1 MEWLS
6 FFIGAFAGWVVEW
19 FIDVLYWR
27 RKYAR
32 SNEIEAQLR
41 AELADAQEDINA
53 LRARLSRP
61 DLPTTRVPGAA
72 EIGAVPAA
80 AMVGAGVAAAATVA
94 EDDLTIIEGIGPKI
108 AKLLNQHGIHTF
120 AELADTDVESLRV
133 ILRDGGAGFQ
143 MADPTSWPRQAKLAA
158 NRDWVKLTALKQ
170 QLVGGVRRPSPVE
183 EPADDL
189 TIIEGIGPK
198 IAKLLEQHGIHTFA
212 ELADTDVES
221 LRVILRDGGAG
232 FHMADPTSWPRQ
244 AGLAAKR
251 DWVRLTALKQQLVG
265 GVRKPSTE
273 EDNLTMIE
281 GIGPQISALL
291 KEHGIRT
298 FAQLARTNVER
309 LRTILE
315 EGGPQF
321 RFAAPDTWPIQARLA
336 ASGSWEQLQTLQ
348 DRLTSGREQS

>member
-6 FFIGAFAGWVVEW
+6 FFIGAFVGWVVEW
-19 FIDVLYWR
+19 LVDFGFWR

-32 SNEIEAQLR
+32 LAEEQAQLT
-41 AELADAQEDINA
+41 AELEDAQEDIKA

-61 DLPTTRVPGAA
+61 DLSVASESRGA
-72 EIGAVPAA
+72 EIGAVAA
-80 AMVGAGVAAAATVA
+80 AAAVGAGVAATAAVA
-94 EDDLTIIEGIGPKI
+94 KDDLTIIEGIGPKI
-108 AKLLNQHGIHTF
+108 EALLNQHDIYTF
-120 AELADTDVESLRV
+120 AQLADTDVESLRV

-158 NRDWVKLTALKQ
+158 NRDWVRLTALKQ
-170 QLVGGVRRPSPVE
+170 QLVGGVRRPSQEVE
-183 EPADDL
+183 TADDL

-198 IAKLLEQHGIHTFA
+198 IAELLEQHGIRTFSS
-212 ELADTDVES
+212 LADTDVEK
-221 LRVILRDGGAG
+221 LQAILRDGGAG
-232 FHMADPTSWPRQ
+232 FQMADPTSWPRQ
-244 AGLAAKR
+244 ATLAANR
-251 DWVRLTALKQQLVG
+251 DWVRLTALKQQLTG
-265 GVRKPSTE
+265 GVRRPSTE

-309 LRTILE
+309 LRTILG

-336 ASGSWEQLQTLQ
+336 ASGSWEQLQVLQ